1 MAPHRLQYKGTEHG
15 LQNVILAES
24 EESGRRCGILI
35 YSRRPAFF
43 IHNFL
48 KRVIWYGMPYNKKY

>member
-1 MAPHRLQYKGTEHG
+1 MQYKGTEHG

-43 IHNFL
+43 IHNFI